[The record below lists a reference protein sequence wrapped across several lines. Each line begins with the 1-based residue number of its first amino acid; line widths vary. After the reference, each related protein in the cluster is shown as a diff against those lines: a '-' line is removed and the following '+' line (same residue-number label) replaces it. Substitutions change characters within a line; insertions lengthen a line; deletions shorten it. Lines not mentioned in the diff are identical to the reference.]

1 MIPEADLIA
10 FLQWALP
17 RLGLRWAGFRRVR
30 GTVCKRLCRRLGEL
44 GLRSLA
50 PYRIRLETD
59 PGEWAEL
66 DALCRISVSRFYRD
80 RAVWQALEQEIL
92 PRLTAQARARGAD
105 RLRCWSAGCASGEE
119 PYTLALLFALGAPG
133 PRPLPPE
140 ILATDADPRL
150 LARARRAC
158 YPPSSLRELPER
170 WRGAFQPCAGERCL
184 RSEHRGAVRFLVQ
197 DIRREQPADGFDL
210 ILCRNLAF
218 TYFAA
223 PLQAR
228 IAQRLAEC
236 LVAGGD
242 LVLGTHESL
251 PEPPPATL
259 VPQRPWL
266 WVRERD

>member
-1 MIPEADLIA
+1 MTDADCVA
-10 FLQWALP
+10 FLRWALP
-17 RLGLRWAGFRRVR
+17 RLGLRWAGLRRVR
-30 GTVCKRLCRRLGEL
+30 GIVCKRLCRRLGEL

-50 PYRIRLETD
+50 PYRARLETE

-66 DALCRISVSRFYRD
+66 DAICRISLSRFYRD

-105 RLRCWSAGCASGEE
+105 RLRIWSAGCASGEE
-119 PYTLALLFALGAPG
+119 PYTLALLFAFGPPLPG
-133 PRPLPPE
+133 PLAPE

-158 YPPSSLRELPER
+158 FPPSSLRELPEH
-170 WRGAFQPCAGERCL
+170 WRVAFEPSAGERCL
-184 RSEHRGAVRFLVQ
+184 RSEHRAAVRFLVQ
-197 DIRREQPADGFDL
+197 DIRRAQPAGGFDL

-228 IAQRLAEC
+228 TAERLAEC

-242 LVLGTHESL
+242 LLLGTHETL

-259 VPQRPWL
+259 GSRRPWH
-266 WVRERD
+266 WVRQRD